1 MSTVI
6 DWYDYRP
13 SPSPMT
19 YRELPRRLRVKVDRA
34 MVGLGLDP
42 NDYRHMEIGEALE
55 VLFTAADELRNAI
68 AATPGVVCEGDGSA

>member
-6 DWYDYRP
+6 DWFDYRL
-13 SPSPMT
+13 SPSPTT

-55 VLFTAADELRNAI
+55 VLFAAAGELRDTI
-68 AATPGVVCEGDGSA
+68 ATTPGVVCEGDVRA